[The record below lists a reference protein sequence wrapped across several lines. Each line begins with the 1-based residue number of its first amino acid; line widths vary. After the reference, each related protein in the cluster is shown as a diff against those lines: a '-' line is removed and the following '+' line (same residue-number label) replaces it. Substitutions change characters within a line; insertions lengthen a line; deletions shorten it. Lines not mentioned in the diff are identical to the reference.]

1 MIEDP
6 LEITREVGLRYVND
20 ALPGITRHRAGKH
33 FQYRGPDGRLIRNR
47 AELKRVASLAIPPAY
62 TSVWICPDKRG
73 HIQATGRDARGRKQY
88 RYHPD
93 WTQVRDAAKFDR
105 VLSFAHALPALRRRV
120 RVDLRREGL
129 PRERVVAGIV
139 QLLEST
145 LVRVGNEE
153 YAKANNSFGLTT
165 LRNKHVRSRKGG
177 LRLRF
182 RGKSGKVHDV
192 EIHDRRLTALVRRCQ
207 DLPGQELFQYLDA
220 ENEPA
225 SIGSSD
231 VNAYLREATSD
242 EFSAKDVRTWHG
254 TVRAVAFL
262 LDAPP
267 AETQMERKAT
277 VVAALAAVAEQL
289 RNTPSVCKKC
299 YVHPSIIEWYE
310 DGSLAHRAR
319 RGSRTRP
326 GFDADE
332 SATLNTLSSA
342 TRERRSVKRAA

>member
-1 MIEDP
+1 MTEDP
-6 LEITREVGLRYVND
+6 LEVTREAGLRYVND

-33 FQYRGPDGRLIRNR
+33 FQYRQANGRPIRNR
-47 AELKRVASLAIPPAY
+47 AELKRIASLAIPPAY

-120 RVDLRREGL
+120 RTDLRREGL

-145 LVRVGNEE
+145 LIRVGNEE

-165 LRNKHVRSRKGG
+165 LRNRHVRGSKGS

-192 EIHDRRLTALVRRCQ
+192 EIHDRRLATLVRRCQ

-220 ENEPA
+220 KDVPA

-231 VNAYLREATSD
+231 VNAYLREATAD
-242 EFSAKDVRTWHG
+242 EFSAKDVRTWHA
-254 TVRAVAFL
+254 TVLAIAFL

-267 AETQMERKAT
+267 AETLTERKAI
-277 VVAALAAVAEQL
+277 VIAALTAVAEQL
-289 RNTPSVCKKC
+289 RNTRSVCKKC

-310 DGSLAHRAR
+310 DGSLARRAR
-319 RGSRTRP
+319 RGSRKRL
-326 GFDADE
+326 GLDADE
-332 SATLNTLSSA
+332 SAALNALSSA
-342 TRERRSVKRAA
+342 MRVRRSEKRAA